1 MRRMDIRE
9 NHSEWDVVVA
19 IVATIWLI
27 LVSAQAVI
35 QLIRYQ
41 VPSPP
46 EWAWRLDFTPG
57 YFPLLAGTAVVFLLR
72 RWNGNSPD
80 RPK

>member
-1 MRRMDIRE
+1 MDTRE
-9 NHSEWDVVVA
+9 NHSEWDGVAA
-19 IVATIWLI
+19 IVAAIWLI

-35 QLIRYQ
+35 HLIRYQ

-57 YFPLLAGTAVVFLLR
+57 YFPLLAGTAVVLLLR
-72 RWNGNSPD
+72 RWNGSSK
-80 RPK
+80 PKPQ